1 MSPVVVSR
9 VRVSRV
15 GAALRSFGAF
25 WWDFVVGDDWRTA
38 VGVVTALA
46 ATALLAGTG
55 VPAWWLLPL
64 AVLGL
69 FAASLHRTT
78 RGARVRTPDGRR
90 ADPGD
95 HPG

>member
-1 MSPVVVSR
+1 MSGRGVSGR
-9 VRVSRV
+9 GVTGVP
-15 GAALRSFGAF
+15 AALRSFGAF

-46 ATALLAGTG
+46 ATALLARSG

-69 FAASLHRTT
+69 LAASLRRAT
-78 RGARVRTPDGRR
+78 ASSRVRARRGRR
-90 ADPGD
+90 LP
-95 HPG
+95 